1 MNLKSNKK
9 SKPQDRRIT
18 IRDIADEVG
27 LHFTTVAR
35 ALKNSDLVKQETAE
49 RVKEVADRLG
59 YQADPFV
66 SAFCSYRSSHLKQG
80 YRGNLSWINGFH
92 TPDYFETEATGY
104 YKECYEGAKERCV
117 ELGYKLVP
125 FWYGEPGMSAKRAS
139 QIIHSRGEAGLIV
152 APMPPSIDK
161 LDMRWD
167 SFCSVRIGYS
177 IPDVPLTNVVSDH
190 FGNMKLLC
198 DELEKLGFG
207 KIGFA
212 SKKWIDNRVENKWSG
227 AFQLRRYGR
236 EKARYLPMFL
246 SEEEDDFHAFESWI
260 RMNRPDVL
268 VLGGITSY
276 SEFLKRMRL
285 RVPEDIQIVSITLD
299 HDDSG
304 FYAGIDQEAKVV
316 GAVAVDQLAGIVRR
330 SHVGLESFPKT
341 IMTSGLWKAG
351 QSCDSGLLGKS
362 GGS

>member
-1 MNLKSNKK
+1 MN
-9 SKPQDRRIT
+9 SKNSKATLGKRRVT
-18 IRDIADEVG
+18 IRDIAEEVG

-35 ALKNSDLVKQETAE
+35 ALKDSDLVKRETAQ
-49 RVKEVADRLG
+49 RVKAAAERLG

-92 TPDYFETEATGY
+92 SPDYFESEATGY
-104 YKECYEGAKERCV
+104 YKECYEGAKERCR
-117 ELGYKLVP
+117 ELGFKLVP

-198 DELEKLGFG
+198 SQLESLGFSR
-207 KIGFA
+207 IGFA
-212 SKKWIDNRVENKWSG
+212 CKEWIDKRVEHKWSG
-227 AFQLRRYGR
+227 AFQLRRYSAER
-236 EKARYLPMFL
+236 ERYLPMFL
-246 SEEEDDFHAFESWI
+246 SENEDDFHAFESWI
-260 RMNRPDVL
+260 RLNRPEVL
-268 VLGGITSY
+268 IIGGVTSY
-276 SEFLKRMRL
+276 PEFLERMRM
-285 RVPEDIQIVSITLD
+285 RVPEDIQLVSVSLEHD
-299 HDDSG
+299 HAG

-330 SHVGLESFPKT
+330 SHVGLESAPKT
-341 IMTSGLWKAG
+341 IMTSGFWRG
-351 QSCDSGLLGKS
+351 GRSCDPALLAK
-362 GGS
+362 

>member
-1 MNLKSNKK
+1 MAPRKK
-9 SKPQDRRIT
+9 KKTDAKNARVT
-18 IRDIADEVG
+18 IRDIADDVG

-35 ALKNSDLVKQETAE
+35 ALKESDLVKRETAR
-49 RVKEVADRLG
+49 RVQEAAERLG

-66 SAFCSYRSSHLKQG
+66 SAFCSYRSSHLKQA

-104 YKECYEGAKERCV
+104 YKECYEGAKARCK

-190 FGNMKLLC
+190 FGNMRMLC
-198 DELEKLGFG
+198 DKLESLDFKR
-207 KIGFA
+207 IGFA
-212 SKKWIDNRVENKWSG
+212 TKRWIDNRVENKWSG
-227 AFQLRRYGR
+227 AFQLRRFR
-236 EKARYLPMFL
+236 SEANRYLPMF
-246 SEEEDDFHAFESWI
+246 SSAEEDDFHEFESWI
-260 RMNRPDVL
+260 HLNKPEV
-268 VLGGITSY
+268 VILGGVTPY
-276 SEFLKRMRL
+276 PEFLKRMRL
-285 RVPEDIQIVSITLD
+285 KCPKDIQIVSVSLE
-299 HDDSG
+299 HDDFES
-304 FYAGIDQEAKVV
+304 YAGIDQEAKVV
-316 GAVAVDQLAGIVRR
+316 GAVAVDQLTGIIRR
-330 SHVGLESFPKT
+330 SHVGLESLHKT
-341 IMTSGLWKAG
+341 IMTSGVWSG
-351 QSCDSGLLGKS
+351 SNTCDPALLVS
-362 GGS
+362 